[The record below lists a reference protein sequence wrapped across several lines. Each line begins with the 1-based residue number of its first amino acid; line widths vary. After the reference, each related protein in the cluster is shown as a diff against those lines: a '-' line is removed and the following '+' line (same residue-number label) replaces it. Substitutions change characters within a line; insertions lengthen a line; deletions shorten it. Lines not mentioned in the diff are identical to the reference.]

1 MMKKTM
7 ILALALCTAM
17 ALPGTLY
24 AEEAAPAETAPA
36 ETTAEEQQ
44 GGLKILGEATEGGF
58 EVLIKN
64 STGKDIEKI
73 RIRSSSDEDYG
84 DSLLKDGDI
93 YAADEERILYYDPDS
108 KAEEAPA
115 QETPAP
121 TADGEDKYLPDAY
134 DIEITFKPETEG
146 TEGASYELHSF
157 PFEDIMEGE
166 ILLEGEVLYLEY
178 KSIAT
183 DEKINTKAYEEG
195 ILTQKA
201 AEEAGT
207 QAASAGEAAAPVYQD
222 NSADY
227 SYTEPAYTE
236 PVYTEPAYTEPA
248 YTEPAYTEPAY
259 TEPAYTEPAAEPAY
273 TEPASDGGDD
283 QCITDGLIYE

>member
-1 MMKKTM
+1 MLKKTV

-24 AEEAAPAETAPA
+24 AEEAAPAAPA
-36 ETTAEEQQ
+36 ETAAEEPQQQ
-44 GGLKILGEATEGGF
+44 GGLKSLGHVTEGGF

-84 DSLLKDGDI
+84 DSLLEAGDI
-93 YAADEERILYYDPDS
+93 FAADEERILYYDPDS
-108 KAEEAPA
+108 KAEEATA

-121 TADGEDKYLPDAY
+121 AETDGEDKYLPDAY

-146 TEGASYELHSF
+146 TEGDLYELHSF
-157 PFEDIMEGE
+157 PFEDIMEGK

-183 DEKINTKAYEEG
+183 DENINTKAYEEG

-201 AEEAGT
+201 AEEAGA
-207 QAASAGEAAAPVYQD
+207 QAAQTGETAAPVYQD

-236 PVYTEPAYTEPA
+236 PAYTEPVYTEPAAAEP
-248 YTEPAYTEPAY
+248 T
-259 TEPAYTEPAAEPAY
+259 YTEPAADAG
-273 TEPASDGGDD
+273 DGGD
-283 QCITDGLIYE
+283 QCITDGLIY